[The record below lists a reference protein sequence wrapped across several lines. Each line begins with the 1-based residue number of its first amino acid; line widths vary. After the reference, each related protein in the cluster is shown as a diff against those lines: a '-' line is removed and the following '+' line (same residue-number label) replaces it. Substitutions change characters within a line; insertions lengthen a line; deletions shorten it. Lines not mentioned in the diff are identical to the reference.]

1 MRVKDYEDSKKRV
14 TSAQCSF
21 SIGYKKGRED
31 ILNKIKNYI
40 EFAKKENIKKLI
52 RKQQEHEH
60 RISTDW

>member
-1 MRVKDYEDSKKRV
+1 MTVKDYEESKKRV

-40 EFAKKENIKKLI
+40 EFAKKENI
-52 RKQQEHEH
+52 
-60 RISTDW
+60 STESIMELVNFYNFLKS

>member
-1 MRVKDYEDSKKRV
+1 MRVKDYEDSKKRI

-40 EFAKKENIKKLI
+40 EFAKKENI
-52 RKQQEHEH
+52 
-60 RISTDW
+60 STESIMELVNFYNFLKS

>member
-1 MRVKDYEDSKKRV
+1 MKVKDYEESKKRI

-40 EFAKKENIKKLI
+40 EFAKKENI
-52 RKQQEHEH
+52 
-60 RISTDW
+60 STESIMELVNFYNFLKS